1 MASKFGGVHPLQCLR
16 AFSVALT
23 GGALEPRYLAG
34 WLSSPDN
41 IGDDVLSTVQQ
52 CVCGRGY
59 LRAAD
64 VSSFWT
70 LADGVIG
77 QMIYCTNNGRI
88 LLVNLQ
94 VPKLVCLTCFF

>member
-1 MASKFGGVHPLQCLR
+1 M
-16 AFSVALT
+16 
-23 GGALEPRYLAG
+23 EPRYLAG

-41 IGDDVLSTVQQ
+41 IGGDVLSTVQQ

-70 LADGVIG
+70 LADEVVG
-77 QMIYCTNNGRI
+77 QMFCCTNNGRI
-88 LLVNLQ
+88 LLVNPQ
-94 VPKLVCLTCFF
+94 VPKFVCPRCLL